1 MIRLLEG
8 VRVLESAQ
16 LLNGDTL
23 GMFLGDLG
31 ADVVKIEAPPR
42 GDYLRYFLGQIV
54 PGYSLPHLQVN
65 KNKRSVALDVR
76 TEAGREVFWR
86 LLDDAEI
93 FVDGNRPGVLDRLG
107 IGYEAM
113 RARNPRIVY
122 VSCTAFGGSGPYAR
136 IPAHGMMMGAV
147 AGSHLRARGD
157 DGLLRRVEPTVGGTE
172 TAGEATVLAA
182 MQAALYACAALLR
195 ARSTGEGTCIDVAAC
210 DAAVLSAYFS
220 VDLALNGQRITD
232 RSGMPDVVDGEVTG
246 ARYNF
251 YETRDGRVVLFAAI
265 EPRFWRNF
273 CQAVGREDLLEES
286 SATGGGTVDFGT
298 VELRHRLAEVFR
310 SRDLA
315 EWVEL
320 AATHDIALGPANQ
333 GVAEMAADPN
343 IRGRQILVDTE
354 HPVAGPFTCVGSPA
368 VIAGQPYEVR
378 LPAPAAGEH
387 TRQVLRAAGL
397 SDGDIDRLRETGVV
411 SEAAPVTG
419 AAARGEEG

>member
-16 LLNGDTL
+16 LLNGGTL

-31 ADVVKIEAPPR
+31 ADVVKIEAPPN
-42 GDYLRYFLGQIV
+42 GDYLRHFLGQIA
-54 PGYSLPHLQVN
+54 PGYSVPHLQVN

-76 TEAGREVFWR
+76 AEAGREVFWR
-86 LLDDAEI
+86 LVEGAEI

-113 RARNPRIVY
+113 RTHNPRIVY
-122 VSCTAFGGSGPYAR
+122 VSCTAFGANGPYAR
-136 IPAHGMMMGAV
+136 IPAHGMMMGAI

-157 DGLLRRVEPTVGGTE
+157 DGLLHRQEPTGTGTE
-172 TAGEATVLAA
+172 LAGEATVIAA
-182 MQAALYACAALLR
+182 MQAALYACAALVR
-195 ARSTGEGTCIDVAAC
+195 ARATGEGANIDVAAC
-210 DAAVLSAYFS
+210 DAAVLSAYFP
-220 VDLALNGQRITD
+220 VDLALNDARITD
-232 RSGMPDVVDGEVTG
+232 RAGMPDMVGGEMTG

-251 YETRDGRVVLFAAI
+251 YETRDGHVVLLAAI

-273 CQAVGREDLLEES
+273 CQAVGREDLLAEAS
-286 SATGGGTVDFGT
+286 PTDGGAVDFGT
-298 VELRHRLAEVFR
+298 PELRHRLAEVFLT
-310 SRDLA
+310 RDLA
-315 EWVEL
+315 DWVAL
-320 AATHDIALGPANQ
+320 AAAHDITLGPANQ

-378 LPAPAAGEH
+378 IPAPAAGEH
-387 TRQVLRAAGL
+387 TRQVLREAGL
-397 SDGDIDRLRETGVV
+397 SDPEIDQLRDQGLVT
-411 SEAAPVTG
+411 EAGPLTG
-419 AAARGEEG
+419 ATAARRG